1 MNKNILIIEDNY
13 EHLQIIRTLLSG
25 SDINTFPSLN
35 DVDDDQKLAEFLT
48 PINHMLA
55 ADDENIR
62 NENKE
67 KFLDSINKTNL
78 VDLFIVDFQLF
89 ADKNTCNGIKFCEY
103 INDIK
108 NGNTPV
114 ILLTKYKDYDKV
126 IKKTSITALKSNLI
140 LKYPKIKIEIVNKFM
155 NDGRVW
161 DKGEMDEKGKLK
173 TDIIAMKSSET
184 KNTITNYIKLFCDKV
199 QQNSSI
205 KQPNKSSE

>member
-1 MNKNILIIEDNY
+1 VNKNILIIEDNY